1 MLFAAAAIAVDRNE
15 QAVLPGPTFAPV
27 GKNIRLAGGEVVTVP
42 VLENGSNN
50 VDAMLDAVNEHT
62 ALFYLCT
69 PNSPTGGMLEAEQIK
84 LAVDRLP
91 SDCLLMVDEA
101 YHEFAAWEGGPD
113 VLSLLSARG
122 GPWAVIRTFSKA
134 YGLSGA
140 RIGYAI
146 TGNRNLAVGFSKVR
160 IGFNVNR
167 IALAGA
173 CAAMRDQ
180 NYLEM
185 VLGTVSRER
194 QRLSIALQNYGL
206 RVYPSAANFLLA
218 RTNSPSDA
226 IATKLAERHIL
237 VQALPWPDDNGSLR
251 ITIGTAAEN
260 NIFLNALTEIL

>member
-1 MLFAAAAIAVDRNE
+1 
-15 QAVLPGPTFAPV
+15 
-27 GKNIRLAGGEVVTVP
+27 
-42 VLENGSNN
+42 
-50 VDAMLDAVNEHT
+50 
-62 ALFYLCT
+62 
-69 PNSPTGGMLEAEQIK
+69 
-84 LAVDRLP
+84 
-91 SDCLLMVDEA
+91 
-101 YHEFAAWEGGPD
+101 
-113 VLSLLSARG
+113 
-122 GPWAVIRTFSKA
+122 
-134 YGLSGA
+134 
-140 RIGYAI
+140 
-146 TGNRNLAVGFSKVR
+146 
-160 IGFNVNR
+160 
-167 IALAGA
+167 
-173 CAAMRDQ
+173 MRDQ